1 MNLIQNTINLLNPD
15 MVDRIEIEEDKMTIF
30 MKHGINLEEFQDAIV
45 KEAKREPKRR
55 RGYHQKTRDEILKQ
69 SRGRARDPRV
79 IAILEKHPNMTFKE
93 WIEWQYPDINP
104 QRVYDLLNK
113 YKDIS
118 VRECI
123 AKIGARKK

>member
-69 SRGRARDPRV
+69 SRGRARDSRV
-79 IAILEKHPNMTFKE
+79 IAILEKHPDMTFKE
-93 WIEWQYPDINP
+93 WLEWQYPDINP
-104 QRVYDLLNK
+104 QRVYDLLYK

-123 AKIGARKK
+123 AKIGSKKK

>member
-45 KEAKREPKRR
+45 KEAKREPKK
-55 RGYHQKTRDEILKQ
+55 RGSHQKTRDEILRQ

-79 IAILEKHPNMTFKE
+79 IAILEKHPDMTFKE
-93 WIEWQYPDINP
+93 WLEWQYPNVNP
-104 QRVYDLLNK
+104 QSVYDAL
-113 YKDIS
+113 YKHKTGTI
-118 VRECI
+118 RECI
-123 AKIGARKK
+123 AKIGVRKK